1 MLTLVNLPKGTL
13 TWALVESLSAWGKVF
28 QTRGKSE
35 SADFPPGCQTFLRA
49 HGTFLRCQIRVQLG
63 LETEI
68 GFQQI
73 LRMIPHHLTEN
84 SKTEEKFLTSDLS
97 FSQVTEVD
105 KREPRESFSKPRPH
119 FWGRGRRPRPRNE
132 QAEAE
137 KCSPRFPFVY
147 WGN

>member
-1 MLTLVNLPKGTL
+1 M
-13 TWALVESLSAWGKVF
+13 ESLSAWGKVF

-84 SKTEEKFLTSDLS
+84 SKTEENSYISVAWITEFTTDPKLICFPLIFLNIKSHTRNICRLDHIWCLSHHCHKFLEFCINIIKS
-97 FSQVTEVD
+97 FRINW
-105 KREPRESFSKPRPH
+105 KLLPNIF
-119 FWGRGRRPRPRNE
+119 
-132 QAEAE
+132 
-137 KCSPRFPFVY
+137 
-147 WGN
+147 

>member
-1 MLTLVNLPKGTL
+1 M
-13 TWALVESLSAWGKVF
+13 ESLSAWGKVF

-73 LRMIPHHLTEN
+73 LRMIPHHPTEN
-84 SKTEEKFLTSDLS
+84 SKTEEMYVERSRLLNESNPKYTMGRLTI
-97 FSQVTEVD
+97 E
-105 KREPRESFSKPRPH
+105 
-119 FWGRGRRPRPRNE
+119 RGERIIQRNTTV
-132 QAEAE
+132 
-137 KCSPRFPFVY
+137 KS
-147 WGN
+147 